1 MLGALFCAKPRL
13 SIDSFKPSSHPVMQD
28 VCISHFQ
35 VGSRGPG
42 WGGQQGHSLEQQ
54 GGRSWGV
61 FTRSCLAALAS
72 AFSGSFF
79 SR

>member
-54 GGRSWGV
+54 GGPLLGCV
-61 FTRSCLAALAS
+61 YQVMPCCAS